1 MAREERSG
9 GYSDLGPCPGAR
21 SIDLAFLGTNGVIT
35 SPLIDLT
42 RLYPQRLRSEPLI
55 CATMSS
61 RLLKLPR
68 ELRDLIYGYVLVCDV
83 IPVQSAAVLLEAPAF
98 RSTRGLEKAYPLRRL
113 RAHRRIWLT
122 PRFDIGLTSAEYD
135 SRDGPTNI
143 RMTYQLAI
151 PSDTSSNHIEIRL
164 LQTCR
169 QIYHE
174 ARKVFYG
181 QNIFSFTESL
191 SIPTAFAF
199 LCDRPAESLK
209 LISSMELALV
219 EASNMRGTIGA
230 HYPVLRRSTDSLV
243 LQFAYNHF
251 TDLCTL
257 LSTTRMGLRRLHL
270 VISSSH
276 QRYDTA
282 PSSAEECFLWE
293 AQMTVGPRPWVAS
306 WIEPL
311 LKVETLEHLNVHWNF
326 DRPRLRRVADT
337 ISYMRCHMLAE
348 PRSKL
353 ADGSGSCVD
362 SRLDFQV
369 HYRVAVQNGISISRE
384 FSRKEM
390 FNSDCESEDDRF
402 RSSEKDLT
410 TAWQRQVRETFKAS
424 GCL

>member
-1 MAREERSG
+1 
-9 GYSDLGPCPGAR
+9 
-21 SIDLAFLGTNGVIT
+21 
-35 SPLIDLT
+35 
-42 RLYPQRLRSEPLI
+42 
-55 CATMSS
+55 MSS

-83 IPVQSAAVLLEAPAF
+83 ILVQSAAVLLDATVC
-98 RSTRGLEKAYPLRRL
+98 RSTRELDKAYPLRRL

-143 RMTYQLAI
+143 RMTYQLAS

-181 QNIFSFTESL
+181 QNLFSFTESL

-199 LCDRPAESLK
+199 LCDRPPESLK

-257 LSTTRMGLRRLHL
+257 LSTTRMRLRRLHL
-270 VISSSH
+270 MISSSH

-282 PSSAEECFLWE
+282 PSSAEECLLWE
-293 AQMTVGPRPWVAS
+293 TQMTVGPRPWVAS

-311 LKVETLEHLNVHWNF
+311 LKVETLEHLHVHWNF

-337 ISYMRCHMLAE
+337 ISHMRRHMLAG
-348 PRSKL
+348 PQSKL

-362 SRLDFQV
+362 SRLDFHV
-369 HYRVAVQNGISISRE
+369 HYRVTVQNGISISRE

-390 FNSDCESEDDRF
+390 FNGDCVSEDDRV
-402 RSSEKDLT
+402 RSSEEDLT